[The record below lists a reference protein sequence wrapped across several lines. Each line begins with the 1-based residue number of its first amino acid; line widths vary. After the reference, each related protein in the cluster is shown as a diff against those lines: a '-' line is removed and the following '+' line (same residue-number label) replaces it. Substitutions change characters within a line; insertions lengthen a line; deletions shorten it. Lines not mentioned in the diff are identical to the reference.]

1 MKLGLLTTAALIGS
15 AGAFSANQQP
25 EVSRRNFFG
34 GAAAAVAGATLLVAP
49 SEAHA
54 ALGKL
59 PPNTVIQREINS
71 FNDLINNFKDTTLNG
86 GLDASKLKEP
96 SVPFL
101 EFGERM
107 KKGEVAS
114 VEFMAPNGDVA
125 YVTYKPKQ
133 GEKGTPEKIRIGEGY
148 PTESKTSWS
157 SPAYVIRSVS
167 NYGVPY
173 KFTVPAL
180 AKYKNLALAKYKN

>member
-1 MKLGLLTTAALIGS
+1 MKFQLLTSAALIGS

-34 GAAAAVAGATLLVAP
+34 GAVAAITGATLLVAP
-49 SEAHA
+49 SEANA
-54 ALGKL
+54 ILGKL
-59 PPNTVIQREINS
+59 PDTVVQREVNS

-125 YVTYKPKQ
+125 YVTFKSKE
-133 GEKGTPEKIRIGEGY
+133 GETGTSEKIRIGEGY
-148 PTESKTSWS
+148 PTESKNSWS

-167 NYGVPY
+167 NYRVPY

-180 AKYKNLALAKYKN
+180 AKYKKTALAYKN